1 MKFYN
6 SSISSRLSRLK
17 NILIRDENEINPNW
31 LINFSRHVAFLYLKI
46 KYRDISKIGLESL
59 IEIDSSIQNTGLSI
73 YSQLE
78 NFSISKFTN

>member
-31 LINFSRHVAFLYLKI
+31 LINFSRYVASLSENKI
-46 KYRDISKIGLESL
+46 LGILAKLDLNL
-59 IEIDSSIQNTGLSI
+59 
-73 YSQLE
+73 
-78 NFSISKFTN
+78 